1 MPSHFMTHSRRDILR
16 GGAGVASVGL
26 CGLVAAPRLARA
38 QAADPVRFSL
48 EFRIYG
54 GNAPLFLGAENG
66 IFRGQNIDVTFDG
79 SGGSVESVTRVATG
93 THAFGLADLSTLVE
107 FASRNPKEA
116 PKLIMT
122 VFDRFPAVVLSLKRK
137 PIKTLQDLVGA
148 KVGTGSVD
156 AGAKIFPALL
166 ALNKIDP
173 KSINR
178 MTIDVKIRDTMLI
191 KGEVDAVVG
200 FDYTSIFNLIEA
212 GLKLEDITLLYFA
225 DFGFDFW
232 GNSLI
237 VNPTVLEQNPDLV
250 RRCAIAVARSWAA
263 AAKDRAAAIN
273 AVTRRDGL
281 LKASTERARMDW
293 VLDHLVLTPNV
304 RQNGIGNMDAQ
315 RMARG
320 INILKEGFQLATAP
334 TMDQIYDSRFL
345 PPAADRMLA

>member
-1 MPSHFMTHSRRDILR
+1 MPSDIATRTRRDILR
-16 GGAGVASVGL
+16 TGTGLAGLLAV
-26 CGLVAAPRLARA
+26 PRLARA
-38 QAADPVRFSL
+38 QGPDQVRFSL

-54 GNAPLFLGAENG
+54 GNAPLFLGAEKG
-66 IFRGQNIDVTFDG
+66 IFRDQGIDVTFDG

-93 THAFGLADLSTLVE
+93 THGFGLADLSTLVE
-107 FASRNPKEA
+107 FAARNPKEA

-137 PIKTLQDLVGA
+137 PIKTLQELVGI

-166 ALNKIDP
+166 ALNKIDI
-173 KSINR
+173 KAVNR

-200 FDYTSIFNLIEA
+200 FDYTSIFNLMEA
-212 GLKLEDITLLYFA
+212 GLKLDDITLLYFA

-237 VNPTVLEQNPDLV
+237 VNPAIVEKNPELV
-250 RRCAIAVARSWAA
+250 RRVAVAVARSWAT
-263 AAKDRAAAIN
+263 AAKERAAAIG

-281 LKASTERARMDW
+281 LKAETERARMDW
-293 VLDHLVLTPNV
+293 VLDRLVLTPNV
-304 RQNGIGNMDAQ
+304 RENGIGNMDAS
-315 RMARG
+315 RMERG
-320 INILKEGFQLATAP
+320 INLLKDGFQLATAP

-345 PPAADRMLA
+345 PPAADRKLA

>member
-1 MPSHFMTHSRRDILR
+1 
-16 GGAGVASVGL
+16 
-26 CGLVAAPRLARA
+26 
-38 QAADPVRFSL
+38 
-48 EFRIYG
+48 
-54 GNAPLFLGAENG
+54 
-66 IFRGQNIDVTFDG
+66 
-79 SGGSVESVTRVATG
+79 
-93 THAFGLADLSTLVE
+93 
-107 FASRNPKEA
+107 
-116 PKLIMT
+116 
-122 VFDRFPAVVLSLKRK
+122 
-137 PIKTLQDLVGA
+137 
-148 KVGTGSVD
+148 
-156 AGAKIFPALL
+156 
-166 ALNKIDP
+166 
-173 KSINR
+173 
-178 MTIDVKIRDTMLI
+178 VKIRDTMLI

-345 PPAADRMLA
+345 PPANDRMLA